1 MSGIQAGKDLRFIVI
16 GAGMAGVL
24 AAIKLKEAGFSQIA
38 VYEKGD
44 SVGGTWRENQ
54 YPGLTCDLAAHAYTY
69 TFERNP
75 DWSQLF
81 APGPEIHKYFID
93 VAKKYGIEEITR
105 FNEEVSEC
113 IYDEGKWRIR
123 TKKGTEDWADFV
135 IAATGVLHHPNIP
148 HIEGME
154 SFEGAMFHT
163 TRWDHSLRLEG
174 KRVAVIGTGSTGI
187 QIVSALQ
194 PVAEKVYQ
202 VQRTAQWV
210 RYIPFNKYSDEDKQR
225 FRDNPELIEELAAE
239 WAFGETAQKF
249 MRGLADEASE
259 EMHYIESLCQ
269 EDLATRITDPKLR
282 EVLTPNYRAACKRLV
297 MSWDYFDA
305 VQKENVEVVTD
316 KIQRIEKNG
325 IRFESGKFIEVDV
338 IALATGF
345 DVSKF
350 IRPTRVIGLNGF
362 DLEEFWTPDPKAYG
376 ALTMPGFPNL
386 FFVNGP
392 NGPVGNFSLIDI
404 AEKQMHYIMQIVE
417 LLRSGACDAI
427 QVSHEAFEDFNTRR
441 REAAKKTIWASGCKS
456 WYLDSEGLPG
466 IWTLSIDELV
476 EMTRKP
482 KWTDYEFLDKHGNR
496 LSLDPEE
503 SENAMA

>member
-1 MSGIQAGKDLRFIVI
+1 MSGNQAGKDLRFIVI

-24 AAIKLKEAGFSQIA
+24 AAIKLKQAGFTQIA

-81 APGPEIHKYFID
+81 APGPEIHQYFIST
-93 VAKKYGIEEITR
+93 AKKYGVEEITH

-113 IYDEGKWRIR
+113 IYDSGKWRIR
-123 TKKGTEDWADFV
+123 TKKGTEDLADFV

-148 HIEGME
+148 YIEGMD

-163 TRWDHSLRLEG
+163 TRWDHSLPMDG

-210 RYIPFNKYSDEDKQR
+210 RYIPFHKYSDEDKQR
-225 FRDNPELIEELAAE
+225 FRDNPELIEELASE

-249 MRGLADEASE
+249 MRGLADEASD
-259 EMHYIESLCQ
+259 EMHYIEALCQ
-269 EDLATRITDPKLR
+269 EDLDTRIIDPELR
-282 EVLTPNYRAACKRLV
+282 EMLTPNYRAACKRLV

-305 VQKENVEVVTD
+305 VQKENIEVVTD
-316 KIQRIEKNG
+316 KISRIEKNG

-350 IRPTRVIGLNGF
+350 IRPTRVVGLNGF
-362 DLEEFWTPDPKAYG
+362 DLEDFWTPDPKAYG

-417 LLRSGACDAI
+417 LLRSGTCDAI
-427 QVSHEAFEDFNTRR
+427 QVSREAFEDFNTRR

-482 KWTDYEFLDKHGNR
+482 KWEDYEFLDKHGNR
-496 LSLDPEE
+496 LSLDPEGIE
-503 SENAMA
+503 SAMA

>member
-1 MSGIQAGKDLRFIVI
+1 MSDIRTGKDLRFIVI

-24 AAIKLKEAGFSQIA
+24 AAIKLKQAGFSQIA
-38 VYEKGD
+38 VYEKGA

-81 APGPEIHKYFID
+81 APGPEIHQYFIRTAD
-93 VAKKYGIEEITR
+93 KYGITPLIR

-113 IYDEGKWRIR
+113 IYEDGQWHIR
-123 TKKGTEDWADFV
+123 TKNGIEDHADFV
-135 IAATGVLHHPNIP
+135 IAATGVLHHPSVP
-148 HIEGME
+148 RIEGMD
-154 SFEGAMFHT
+154 SFEGPMFHS
-163 TRWDHSLRLEG
+163 TRWDHSVPLEG

-210 RYIPFNKYSDEDKQR
+210 RYIPFHKYTEEDKQR
-225 FRDNPELIEELAAE
+225 FRDNPELMEELAEE
-239 WAFGETAQKF
+239 WAFGETAQGF
-249 MRGLADEASE
+249 MRGLADESSD
-259 EMHYIESLCQ
+259 EMHAIEALCQ
-269 EDLATRITDPKLR
+269 EDLDTRIQDPELR
-282 EVLTPNYRAACKRLV
+282 EMLRPNYRAACKRLV

-305 VQKENVEVVTD
+305 VQKDNVEVVTD
-316 KIQRIEKNG
+316 AIERIERNG
-325 IRFESGKFIEVDV
+325 IRFASGKFIEVDM
-338 IALATGF
+338 IGLATGF

-350 IRPTRVIGLNGF
+350 IRPTRVVGLNGL
-362 DLEEFWTPDPKAYG
+362 DIEDFWTPDPKAYG

-386 FFVNGP
+386 FFINGP

-404 AEKQMHYIMQIVE
+404 AEKQMNYIMQIID
-417 LLRSGACDAI
+417 LLRTGACAAV
-427 QVSHEAFEDFNTRR
+427 QVSREAFDDFDHRR
-441 REAAKKTIWASGCKS
+441 KEAARKTIWATGCKS
-456 WYLDSEGLPG
+456 WYLDSEGLPS

-476 EMTRKP
+476 AMTRKP
-482 KWTDYEFLDKHGNR
+482 DWTHYEFLDGQGNR
-496 LSLDPEE
+496 VDVDPEAIGAV
-503 SENAMA
+503 SA